1 MEEENK
7 TKAELIKELKTLRE
21 EREKGMFED
30 ITEREQMQK
39 KIKIYQEY
47 LEELVKERTLQLK
60 EANEQLKKEITIHKE
75 YEEAIQKSQ
84 QEFATLFK
92 NSPEATVYIDEKGT
106 ILKINPRFS
115 ELFGYTLKE
124 IEGSNID
131 EGIIH
136 PADKIEEGKML
147 TKGLLNGPTNFETI
161 RKKKDGTLFP
171 VYLSISHIVI
181 GGKIEG
187 RIGIYIDISEKRQM
201 EKQLKKLARIDSL
214 TGCYSRG
221 YALELLDR
229 QLKLSHRSKSPL
241 LLAFLDIDG
250 FKAINDNFGHDEGDK
265 VLKET
270 ADLFKSTLR
279 EVDIICRTGG
289 DEFLLIF
296 PGSSLKE
303 VSLIRSRLQ
312 KNLSQLNKT
321 IKKNYSIKF
330 SMGFSEYLSDK
341 PETVDELIRIADQRM
356 YEEKKEE
363 AGRD

>member
-1 MEEENK
+1 MEEEDK

-30 ITEREQMQK
+30 ITERKQMQK

-92 NSPEATVYIDEKGT
+92 NSPEAMVYIDEKGT

-147 TKGLLNGPTNFETI
+147 KKGLLNGPTNFETI

-181 GGKIEG
+181 GGKREG
-187 RIGIYIDISEKRQM
+187 GIGIYIDISEKKQM
-201 EKQLKKLARIDSL
+201 EEQLKKLARVDSL
-214 TGCYSRG
+214 TGCYNRR

-270 ADLFKSTLR
+270 TDLFKSTLR

-303 VSLIRSRLQ
+303 ISLIRSRLQ

>member
-1 MEEENK
+1 MEEEDK

-30 ITEREQMQK
+30 ITERKQMQK

-75 YEEAIQKSQ
+75 YEEAIQKSR

-92 NSPEATVYIDEKGT
+92 NSPEAMVYIDEKGT

-124 IEGSNID
+124 IEDSNID

-147 TKGLLNGPTNFETI
+147 KKGLLNGPTNFETI

-181 GGKIEG
+181 GGKREG
-187 RIGIYIDISEKRQM
+187 GIGIYIDISEKKQM
-201 EKQLKKLARIDSL
+201 EEQLKKLARVDSL
-214 TGCYSRG
+214 TGCNNRG
-221 YALELLDR
+221 YGLELLDR
-229 QLKLSHRSKSPL
+229 QIKLSHRSKSPL
-241 LLAFLDIDG
+241 LLAFLDVDS
-250 FKAINDNFGHDEGDK
+250 FKSINDTFGHGEGDQ
-265 VLKET
+265 VLKEVT
-270 ADLFKSTLR
+270 GLFKSTLR
-279 EVDIICRTGG
+279 EIDIICRMGG

-296 PGSSLKE
+296 PDNSLKDA
-303 VSLIRSRLQ
+303 SLIRERLN
-312 KNLSQLNKT
+312 KNLAELNRSL
-321 IKKNYSIKF
+321 KKPYKI
-330 SMGFSEYLSDK
+330 GLCIGLSEYDPDHPL
-341 PETVDELIRIADQRM
+341 TMDELIRIADRKM
-356 YEEKKEE
+356 YEEKRKKK
-363 AGRD
+363 